1 MANSDR
7 TGGSMKDAK
16 GDLKKAAGE
25 FLGDRELKREGNAD
39 KAEGKVQKAF
49 GKVRDAIRGRDD
61 V

>member
-7 TGGSMKDAK
+7 TAGSMKDAK

-39 KAEGKVQKAF
+39 KAEGKLQKGF
-49 GKVRDAIRGRDD
+49 GKIRDMFRGRRD